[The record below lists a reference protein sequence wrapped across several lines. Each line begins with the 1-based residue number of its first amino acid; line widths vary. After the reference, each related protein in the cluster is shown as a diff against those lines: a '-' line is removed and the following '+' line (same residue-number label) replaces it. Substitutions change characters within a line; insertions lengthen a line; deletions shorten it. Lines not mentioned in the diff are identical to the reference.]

1 MTALPHERLT
11 LDEFVAWELAQE
23 ARHEWLAGDIF
34 AFAGGTIEH
43 AAIAGNLFVVV
54 ADHVR
59 GTPCRVFG
67 SDMLVVTQRSV
78 RYTDLVI
85 TCDARDLER
94 GTTRLRFPTCIV
106 EVLSRT
112 TAAVDRGEKF
122 DEYRTIP
129 TLQEYVLVDS
139 RRRWVEIF
147 RRDGSDM
154 RALPEITIGSVS
166 LASIGLDIALEA
178 IYRDVRF
185 DDELTSG

>member
-11 LDEFVAWELAQE
+11 LDEFVTWELEQE
-23 ARHEWLAGDIF
+23 ARHEWLAGDIYD
-34 AFAGGTIEH
+34 FAGGTIEH
-43 AAIAGNLFVVV
+43 AAISGDLFLAVAG
-54 ADHVR
+54 HVR
-59 GTPCRVFG
+59 GTPCRVFNP
-67 SDMLVVTQRSV
+67 DMLIVTKRSV
-78 RYTDLVI
+78 RYADLVV

-106 EVLSRT
+106 EVLSRS

-139 RRRWVEIF
+139 RRRWVEVF
-147 RRDGSDM
+147 RRDGDDM
-154 RALPEITIGSVS
+154 RALAEITTGSV
-166 LASIGLDIALEA
+166 LLLSIGLEISLET

-185 DDELTSG
+185 DDEPASG